1 MNTTY
6 GAITRNGDRKINE
19 DSITMEHSANDSF
32 FVLADG
38 LGGHGKGD
46 IASKTAVTAA
56 METFKKADTYGSE
69 MLSKAFENAQ
79 AKVLETQKIT
89 NANYEMKTTLV
100 ALRVFADT
108 AVWGFIGDSRL
119 YHFRNSKVIYRTKD
133 HSVPQMLVEI
143 GEIKEK
149 KIRMHEDRNKLLR
162 VIGTEW
168 ETPKYELCED
178 AVSLQSGDAFLLC
191 SDGFWEY
198 IDERKMQKTLKKSGS
213 PDEWLSFMEE
223 GVITCGRGYNMDNY
237 SAIAILIR

>member
-6 GAITRNGDRKINE
+6 GTISRNGDRKINE
-19 DSITMEHSANDSF
+19 DSIAVEYTDNDSF

-56 METFKKADTYGSE
+56 IEAFKKADTYGSE
-69 MLSKAFENAQ
+69 TLSKAFENAQ
-79 AKVLETQKIT
+79 ANVLEAQKKS
-89 NANYEMKTTLV
+89 NANHEMKTTLV
-100 ALRVFADT
+100 ALRIFADT

-119 YHFRNSKVIYRTKD
+119 YHFRNNKVIYRTKD

-149 KIRMHEDRNKLLR
+149 KIRMHEDRNKLLK

-178 AVSLQSGDAFLLC
+178 TVSLQRGDAFLLC

-198 IDERKMQKTLKKSGS
+198 IDEKNMQKTLKKSS
-213 PDEWLSFMEE
+213 SADEWLSFMEE
-223 GVITCGRGYNMDNY
+223 SVITGGRSCNMDNY
-237 SAIAILIR
+237 SAIAVLIR